1 MEIAAGLVV
10 GLLGSLHC
18 VGMCGPLALALPVP
32 RGSIAAFYTGR
43 ILYNAGRMVTYVLLG
58 LLAGSVGRFIVLT
71 GWQQGLSLAAGVIL
85 LLSVLLPS
93 VSVHLSSRF
102 SFPGRLTGRVQ
113 QALSL
118 LFRRR
123 SVPVLFL
130 VGVLN
135 GLLPCGFVY
144 VGLTA
149 AATTG
154 GILPAALFM
163 AGFGLGTV
171 PVMFGVSLAG
181 RHIGPAL
188 RKRLSALTPALTV
201 VVAVIIIMR
210 GMNLGIPYISPS
222 LPGEAASAS
231 TPCCH

>member
-1 MEIAAGLVV
+1 MEVVSGLVI

-32 RGSIAAFYTGR
+32 PGSIAAFY
-43 ILYNAGRMVTYVLLG
+43 AGRMLYNVGRTATYVLLG
-58 LLAGSVGRFIVLT
+58 LLAGSAGRFIVLT
-71 GWQQGLSLAAGVIL
+71 GWQQGLSLAAGVTL

-93 VSVHLSSRF
+93 VFSHLASRLRF
-102 SFPGRLTGRVQ
+102 TVRFTERVQ
-113 QALSL
+113 RSVTL

-123 SVPVLFL
+123 SVPVFFF

-149 AATTG
+149 AAATG
-154 GILPAALFM
+154 GVLPGALFM

-171 PVMFGVSLAG
+171 PVLFGVSLAG
-181 RHIGPAL
+181 RLFGPAL
-188 RKRLSALTPALTV
+188 RRRLSALTPAVTV

-222 LPGEAASAS
+222 LPGEAAGASA
-231 TPCCH
+231 PCCH